1 MIPQD
6 TPHARE
12 LSCDEALPLLP
23 MVADGAI
30 EPAADTP
37 LFEHLARC
45 TDCQDHLAR
54 LDLVTLALEQGRS
67 VAPSTPRALRF
78 RLPLPFA
85 AAAAGLAATVVWLGY
100 APEQPSAPAQPVTQ
114 VFQVPGSNA
123 KHPVYVVV
131 SGGQATVVDPA
142 AADGATPG
150 ERPAQVQS
158 VGNKLI
164 Q

>member
-1 MIPQD
+1 MNPSDAQR
-6 TPHARE
+6 PRE
-12 LSCDEALPLLP
+12 LACDEVVPLLP

-54 LDLVTLALEQGRS
+54 LDLVTLALEQGHS
-67 VAPSTPRALRF
+67 LAPTTPRALRF

-85 AAAAGLAATVVWLGY
+85 AAAAGLAVTAVWLGF
-100 APEQPSAPAQPVTQ
+100 APSETSATALPVTQ

-123 KHPVYVVV
+123 KHPVYVVI

-142 AADGATPG
+142 ADGAAG
-150 ERPAQVQS
+150 AERPAQVQA